1 MVDRLSKYI
10 QTNLEKADFSKLVE
24 WIERVEKLD
33 PNADILN
40 ELRAAQDD
48 LIEEAKTTL
57 KFKDRTKNEVVDK
70 AAYEQFVNKVLLQQQ
85 KASPK
90 VENLREIPY
99 RNRLLI
105 DSTFDAYEKANYD
118 AKEIFKFQDN
128 PYNSYEY
135 ELRDEAQHILNIL
148 GSDFLREKEKLKSV
162 LKREYEHFLKGRPG
176 KYINIYTVDRM
187 KDEFLTDFEWD
198 DNMVDKMASPVDEKG
213 YEKWKAWVMT
223 AQLVYQQYPNRRL
236 VDETTPK
243 EIDFDQNIN
252 INFDDKDT
260 IKIPTRAK
268 NLEKIDQK
276 VESVR
281 EQRSVEEIQRHLGNV
296 LNKYILG
303 KNIGTYDKRYEMIE
317 TKLEEMIEKKAREI
331 KDGSDQSI
339 AIGELKNEFDR
350 LYGPMETEDPSN
362 DLDESKSNEDP
373 LDDSAQNESDIEEQN
388 NLDESESNED
398 PSDDSDE
405 NNLEQNN
412 EESEATNDLDS
423 DGDYESI
430 EENMTTSNTTQQN
443 EETPTDDEPV
453 GYIGKFEG
461 KWWVV
466 YNIDVKTG
474 WVEITNN
481 IDSRILEVRAQMV
494 EENDIKTLKALSKDL
509 GIDYDSIDEM
519 SRKELQDKAKE
530 GKMKEYGVNGNSTN
544 DNIRKALILK
554 QIVTGEQTGELGRQ
568 TADVLKSEDEMSDL
582 EYEAYTDEEY
592 GEWAEKDFSSDTG
605 SYMSD

>member
-24 WIERVEKLD
+24 WIERVKKLD

-48 LIEEAKTTL
+48 LIEQTKTTM
-57 KFKDRTKNEVVDK
+57 KFKDRTKNEVVDET
-70 AAYEQFVNKVLLQQQ
+70 AYDQFVNKVLLQQQ

-260 IKIPTRAK
+260 IKIPLKIPK
-268 NLEKIDQK
+268 NTIKI
-276 VESVR
+276 
-281 EQRSVEEIQRHLGNV
+281 
-296 LNKYILG
+296 
-303 KNIGTYDKRYEMIE
+303 
-317 TKLEEMIEKKAREI
+317 
-331 KDGSDQSI
+331 
-339 AIGELKNEFDR
+339 
-350 LYGPMETEDPSN
+350 P
-362 DLDESKSNEDP
+362 
-373 LDDSAQNESDIEEQN
+373 
-388 NLDESESNED
+388 
-398 PSDDSDE
+398 
-405 NNLEQNN
+405 
-412 EESEATNDLDS
+412 
-423 DGDYESI
+423 
-430 EENMTTSNTTQQN
+430 
-443 EETPTDDEPV
+443 
-453 GYIGKFEG
+453 
-461 KWWVV
+461 
-466 YNIDVKTG
+466 
-474 WVEITNN
+474 
-481 IDSRILEVRAQMV
+481 
-494 EENDIKTLKALSKDL
+494 
-509 GIDYDSIDEM
+509 
-519 SRKELQDKAKE
+519 
-530 GKMKEYGVNGNSTN
+530 
-544 DNIRKALILK
+544 
-554 QIVTGEQTGELGRQ
+554 
-568 TADVLKSEDEMSDL
+568 
-582 EYEAYTDEEY
+582 
-592 GEWAEKDFSSDTG
+592 
-605 SYMSD
+605 